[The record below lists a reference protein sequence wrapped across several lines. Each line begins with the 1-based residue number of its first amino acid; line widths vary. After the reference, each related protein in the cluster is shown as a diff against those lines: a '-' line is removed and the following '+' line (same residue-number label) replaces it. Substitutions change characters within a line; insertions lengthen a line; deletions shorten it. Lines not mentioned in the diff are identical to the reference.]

1 MKKELFEFYKN
12 ILKNCLSMTN
22 SKILLII
29 LIIIFLFYLDFPKNI
44 SRHLKSTKKEFSSDL
59 IKMEKK
65 LNLAFEFIKT
75 YSILFDTAQK
85 GLTKA
90 PEDSFRSIEK
100 NYRKQSKGVGICTM
114 GKKENLYAKE
124 FVEYY
129 LKLGIKKIIIY
140 DNNEIDGE
148 KFEEVLKEYEI
159 NKKVEIIDIQGFES
173 VQFPSY
179 MDCYYKNRNHFDF
192 LLFIDFDDFI
202 KIENDIDIN
211 TYLYDKKFKK
221 CETIVLNWLMYG
233 DNDLV
238 KYDNRSMVERFT
250 KPNLNWSKGKS
261 IVRTNINNLIISSSH
276 IIGINTKY
284 FCDSNGNRVFP
295 QTFHQ
300 FDIPNKPKA
309 YIKHFYTKTAEEFCN
324 KIIKGDV
331 HFTKNHPDYLNIIK
345 GKIDI
350 FFLFNKIT
358 NEKLK
363 IIENCSGMNLNM
375 YRKK

>member
-1 MKKELFEFYKN
+1 MVIYY
-12 ILKNCLSMTN
+12 N

-29 LIIIFLFYLDFPKNI
+29 LIIIFLFYLELPKNI
-44 SRHLKSTKKEFSSDL
+44 GKRLKSTKKEFSSDL
-59 IKMEKK
+59 TKIKKK
-65 LNLAFEFIKT
+65 LNLAFEFIKS
-75 YSILFDTAQK
+75 YSILFDAAQK
-85 GLTKA
+85 GLTIA
-90 PEDSFRSIEK
+90 PEYSSRSIEN
-100 NYRKQSKGVGICTM
+100 NYRKLNKGIGICTL

-140 DNNEIDGE
+140 DNNEINGE

-159 NKKVEIIDIQGFES
+159 NEKVKIIDIQGFES
-173 VQFPSY
+173 AQFPTY
-179 MDCYYKNRNHFDF
+179 MDCYYKYGNQFDF

-238 KYDNRSMVERFT
+238 KYDNRLMVERFT
-250 KPNLNWSKGKS
+250 KPISNWSKGKS

-276 IIGINTKY
+276 IIGINTNY

-295 QTFHQ
+295 KTYHKFV
-300 FDIPNKPKA
+300 IPNNPKA

-331 HFTKNHPDYLNIIK
+331 HFPENHPDYLNIIK
-345 GKIDI
+345 DKINI
-350 FFLFNKIT
+350 FFYFNKIT
-358 NEKLK
+358 DEKLK
-363 IIENCSGMNLNM
+363 IIEKCVGMNLNM